1 MHAARP
7 VVPETLRDVL
17 REAGLRVTRPR
28 MAVLASLADDAHVS
42 AEELCANVRTS
53 LPGTS
58 MQTVYNVLGDLTTAG
73 LLRRVEPPG
82 SSARYERRVGDNH
95 HHLVCRRCG
104 AIEDVDCTVGQA
116 PCLTASDAHGYI
128 IDEAEVT
135 FRGVCP
141 SCARRD
147 GLQDSTPSPREV

>member
-1 MHAARP
+1 
-7 VVPETLRDVL
+7 
-17 REAGLRVTRPR
+17 
-28 MAVLASLADDAHVS
+28 MAVLTLLADHAHMSADEVS
-42 AEELCANVRTS
+42 ANVRAA

-58 MQTVYNVLGDLTTAG
+58 LQTVYNVLGDLTAAG
-73 LLRRVEPPG
+73 LLRRLEPPG

-116 PCLTASDAHGYI
+116 PCLTASTAHGYT

-135 FRGVCP
+135 FWGVCP
-141 SCARRD
+141 ACARRD
-147 GLQDSTPSPREV
+147 GVHYPTTSSGEE

>member
-1 MHAARP
+1 
-7 VVPETLRDVL
+7 
-17 REAGLRVTRPR
+17 
-28 MAVLASLADDAHVS
+28 MAVLISLADHAHLSADEVS
-42 AEELCANVRTS
+42 ATVRAA

-58 MQTVYNVLGDLTTAG
+58 MQTVYNVLGDLTAAG
-73 LLRRVEPPG
+73 LLRRLEPPG

-116 PCLTASDAHGYI
+116 PCLTASAAHGYT

-135 FRGVCP
+135 FWGVCP

-147 GLQDSTPSPREV
+147 GLQDPTTSSGEE

>member
-1 MHAARP
+1 M
-7 VVPETLRDVL
+7 LQS
-17 REAGLRVTRPR
+17 AGLRVTRPR
-28 MAVLASLADDAHVS
+28 MAVLTSLADHAHLSADEVS
-42 AEELCANVRTS
+42 AAVRAA

-58 MQTVYNVLGDLTTAG
+58 MQTVYNVLGDLTAAG
-73 LLRRVEPPG
+73 LLRRLEPPG

-116 PCLTASDAHGYI
+116 PCLTASAAHGYT

-135 FRGVCP
+135 FWGVCP

-147 GLQDSTPSPREV
+147 GLQDPTTSSGEE